1 MVRFNQ
7 SGDEGM
13 IKIYRDDELI
23 MQINIH
29 EEDEEDFIYEI
40 YRLLEFF
47 NKIMEKNK

>member
-1 MVRFNQ
+1 
-7 SGDEGM
+7 M
-13 IKIYRDDELI
+13 IKVYRNNELI

-40 YRLLEFF
+40 YRLIEFF